1 LFTGITIALSND
13 VPVIIFL
20 GVIEFM
26 LTQFKQKYQLA
37 LIILLA
43 VNTVLVI
50 FTYRAFTSTYPSA
63 STRLGY
69 KQEVARDLAHYN
81 TRLATELNV
90 LNQPAV
96 REALAGFNYDV
107 EVAASSDD
115 LTQIILNQGRRTQ
128 EIILREAEAKLFD
141 EILVL
146 VNQDQNVQ
154 RAETIHLSL
163 RITEN
168 IISTIP
174 ANFLL
179 PSTLANIKEIVL
191 RDRQTERS
199 LEMEI
204 SGGTARLVTPYNPAE
219 QLQTIT
225 VELDSLRLRLHE
237 LRVSSGLAEMT
248 GPGIILYMYD
258 QMGGTTTNSIIHDAD
273 IRDVVNELFGSG
285 AQGISIGGQRLVV
298 TSAIR
303 CSGSLIKVNDKLIT
317 VNPVEIHVVGDPDLL
332 ISGLDI
338 IRTSMEI
345 KRGIRFE
352 VSRSETIKLPA
363 FVR

>member
-1 LFTGITIALSND
+1 
-13 VPVIIFL
+13 
-20 GVIEFM
+20 M
-26 LTQFKQKYQLA
+26 LTRLSQIKQKYQWA
-37 LIILLA
+37 IIILLML
-43 VNTVLVI
+43 NTVLVV
-50 FTYRAFTSTYPSA
+50 FTYRAFTSAYPGA

-69 KQEVARDLAHYN
+69 KQEVARDLADYN
-81 TRLATELNV
+81 YRLASKLNV

-141 EILVL
+141 EILAL

-154 RAETIHLSL
+154 KTGENIHLSL

-168 IISTIP
+168 IFSTIP

-179 PSTLANIKEIVL
+179 PVTAVQIKEVVSRNRL
-191 RDRQTERS
+191 TDRS
-199 LEMEI
+199 IEMEVT
-204 SGGTARLVTPYNPAE
+204 SGTARLVTSYNPAE

-225 VELDSLRLRLHE
+225 DELDSLRLRLHE
-237 LRVSSGLAEMT
+237 LRVASGLAEMS
-248 GPGIILYMYD
+248 GPGIIVYMYD
-258 QMGGTTTNSIIHDAD
+258 ELGGTTTNSIIHDAD

-285 AQGISIGGQRLVV
+285 AQGISIGDQRLTV

-303 CSGSLIKVNDKLIT
+303 CSGSLIKVNDKLVT
-317 VNPVEIHVVGDPDLL
+317 VNPVVIQAVGDPDLL

-338 IRTSMEI
+338 ISTSMEI

-352 VSRSETIKLPA
+352 ISRTESIKLPA
-363 FVR
+363 FVRSTQ